1 MVVTD
6 QAWDSDARRPW
17 ACWPATRS
25 AAVKPKLRLNT
36 GEPDAAPQP
45 LKFTPPGKQDRGP
58 NDIVQGVERAIED
71 AQRRLE
77 DLRKL
82 VFPEGDDDGPR
93 AA

>member
-6 QAWDSDARRPW
+6 QSWDSDARGPW

-25 AAVKPKLRLNT
+25 PAVKPKLRLNT
-36 GEPDAAPQP
+36 GEPEAAPQP
-45 LKFTPPGKQDRGP
+45 LKFSPQAPKERGS
-58 NDIVQGVERAIED
+58 DDLVQGVERAIED
-71 AQRRLE
+71 AQRRLD

>member
-6 QAWDSDARRPW
+6 QSWDSDARGPW
-17 ACWPATRS
+17 ACWPAPRS
-25 AAVKPKLRLNT
+25 PALKPKLRLNT
-36 GEPDAAPQP
+36 GEPETVPQP
-45 LKFTPPGKQDRGP
+45 LKFTPPAVGDRGR
-58 NDIVQGVERAIED
+58 DELAAGVERAIED
-71 AQRRLE
+71 AQRRLD